1 VWRVYCRG
9 MSGMEMR
16 DGVWTSQTRAR
27 DASDIERL
35 ALDALA
41 RTSDPEIHDALKRIV
56 DLAGRLRRE
65 L

>member
-1 VWRVYCRG
+1 

-16 DGVWTSQTRAR
+16 NGAWTSQTRAR

-41 RTSDPEIHDALKRIV
+41 RTSDPEIHDALKRIARLAR
-56 DLAGRLRRE
+56 DLERDS
-65 L
+65 